1 MAAIRYM
8 VSDVDAALEFYTGA
22 LGFALVERW
31 GPPFAIIQHDDLEI
45 WLSGPG
51 TSASL
56 PMPDGTMPQSGGWN
70 RVVLEVEDIAATIER
85 LREAGARFRNELIAG
100 PGGSQI
106 LIEDPSGNPIELFEP
121 RG

>member
-1 MAAIRYM
+1 MATIRYM
-8 VSDVDAALEFYTGA
+8 VSDVDAALGFYTEA
-22 LGFALVERW
+22 LGFELVERW
-31 GPPFAIIQHDDLEI
+31 GPPFAIIQRDDLEI

-56 PMPDGTMPQSGGWN
+56 PMPDGTQPHSGGWN

-85 LREAGARFRNELIAG
+85 LRAAGARFRNELIEG

>member
-31 GPPFAIIQHDDLEI
+31 GPPFAIIQRDDLEI

>member
-1 MAAIRYM
+1 MAAVRYM
-8 VSDVDAALEFYTGA
+8 VSDVEAALEFYTGA
-22 LGFALVERW
+22 LGFVLVERW
-31 GPPFAIIQHDDLEI
+31 GPPFAIIQRDDLEI

-70 RVVLEVEDIAATIER
+70 RVVLEVEDITGTIDR
-85 LREAGARFRNELIAG
+85 LREAGARFRNELITG